1 MSTYKK
7 LVVFTA
13 LLSLLISCQEKSL
26 VLMSVS
32 GEIPA
37 FAAGVTLPHEHIL
50 VDFIGADSVSPDRY
64 DSDSVFVQVLPFLEE
79 LKKHEVKTYVECTPN
94 YLGRDVRL
102 LKRLSEATGLNIITN
117 TGYYGAANEKFLPAH
132 AFTETAEGL
141 AERWI
146 DEWNKGIDGTGIKPG
161 FIKLSADAGP
171 LTETQRKIMKAG
183 ALAHL
188 KTGLTIAV
196 HSGDGNAAREE
207 LEIFIAHGVSPE
219 AFVWVHA
226 QNEKNF
232 EVFKELAT
240 AGVWVE
246 FDYVHTETIDQYI
259 GLMKYM
265 KEHKLL
271 HRVLLS
277 HDAGWYNV
285 GESGGGDFRGFTALF
300 ETLLPRL
307 REEGFAQNEID
318 QVIKINPGQAFSI
331 RIRKR

>member
-1 MSTYKK
+1 MRKII
-7 LVVFTA
+7 LIGV
-13 LLSLLISCQEKSL
+13 SLLLLVNSCNEKEAVL
-26 VLMSVS
+26 VSVT
-32 GEIPA
+32 GEIRPTQV
-37 FAAGVTLPHEHIL
+37 GVTLPHEHIL
-50 VDFIGADSVSPDRY
+50 VDFIGADSVSPNRY
-64 DSDSVFVQVLPFLEE
+64 NSDSVFIRVLPFLQE
-79 LKKHEVKTYVECTPN
+79 LKKHNVKTYVECTPN

-117 TGYYGAANEKFLPAH
+117 TGYYGAANEKFLPPH

-141 AERWI
+141 AEQWI
-146 DEWNKGIDGTGIKPG
+146 EEWNKGIDGTGIKPG
-161 FIKLSADAGP
+161 FMKLSADAGP

-188 KTGLTIAV
+188 KTGLTLAV

-207 LEIFIAHGVSPE
+207 LEIFMAHGVSPE

-246 FDYVHTETIDQYI
+246 FDYVHTETIDQYV

-285 GESGGGDFRGFTALF
+285 GEPRGGDFRGFIALF

-318 QVIKINPGQAFSI
+318 QVIKINPAQAFSI